1 MTVTITDLDWQDQAA
16 CSDHPTYPPDTW
28 FPDGNSDI
36 RWRLAA
42 RVCDTECPV
51 KDACLSW
58 TLRREAGRDSSGRS
72 GIAGGLGPRG
82 RWQLEQCELGRCVHL
97 EHQGGGL

>member
-1 MTVTITDLDWQDQAA
+1 MTVTITDLDWRLRAA
-16 CSDHPTYPPDTW
+16 CRDHPLGADAW
-28 FPDGNSDI
+28 FADEPHL
-36 RWRLAA
+36 RAQA
-42 RVCDTECPV
+42 EAVCLRCPV
-51 KDACLSW
+51 IFDCLASAMAA
-58 TLRREAGRDSSGRS
+58 EAGRDPSGRS